1 MSAVNLDQLVAQAI
15 ALLPSNG
22 STMEFN
28 AYKTALYSAMPDHG
42 KEAFT
47 RMLTA
52 DLINKSLSRDSS
64 GHTAV
69 LLSRKVVS

>member
-1 MSAVNLDQLVAQAI
+1 MSENLDTLVAKAI
-15 ALLPSNG
+15 SLLPSNG

-28 AYKTALYSAMPDHG
+28 AYKAALYSAMPDQG

-52 DLINKSLSRDSS
+52 NLITKSLTRDSN
-64 GHTAV
+64 GKTAV
-69 LLSRKVVS
+69 LLSRKVGV

>member
-1 MSAVNLDQLVAQAI
+1 VSENLDTLVAKAI
-15 ALLPSNG
+15 GLLPSNG

-28 AYKTALYSAMPDHG
+28 AYKAALYSAMPDQG

-52 DLINKSLSRDSS
+52 DLVNKSLSRDSN
-64 GHTAV
+64 GATVV
-69 LLSRKVVS
+69 LLSRKVGN

>member
-1 MSAVNLDQLVAQAI
+1 MADNLDSLVAQAI
-15 ALLPSNG
+15 NLLPSNG

-28 AYKTALYSAMPDHG
+28 AYKEALYSAMPDHG

-52 DLINKSLSRDSS
+52 NLVNKSLNRDSS
-64 GHTAV
+64 GATVV
-69 LLSRKVVS
+69 LLSRKAGV

>member
-1 MSAVNLDQLVAQAI
+1 MAENLDTLVAKAI
-15 ALLPSNG
+15 SLLPANG

-28 AYKTALYSAMPDHG
+28 AYKTALYSAMPDQG

-52 DLINKSLSRDSS
+52 NLINKSLNRDSS
-64 GHTAV
+64 GNTVV
-69 LLSRKVVS
+69 LLSRKGGV